1 MKAILVG
8 SKHGRE
14 KMPDTFDTLIRA
26 LDERKVEILGPY
38 TQEYNEVLTKEEM
51 SGKKEKEIHSLF
63 MYKIIEQADFM
74 IIETTFDGF
83 ALGHESTVAL
93 EKYKPVLAISKE
105 KKDFSYIQ
113 DEKFLYK
120 SYSSY
125 TELPNLIDDFLEYFE
140 KNYKTFR
147 VNVLLHQR
155 HINYLKWVYYEKNI
169 NRSSFIRNILDESMQ
184 GDSDYLK

>member
-14 KMPDTFDTLIRA
+14 KMPDTFDILIETLEAREI
-26 LDERKVEILGPY
+26 EILGPY
-38 TQEYNEVLTKEEM
+38 TQEYSEVLTKEEM
-51 SGKKEKEIHSLF
+51 SRKNEKEIHSLF
-63 MYKIIEQADFM
+63 MYKIIDQADFM

-113 DEKFLYK
+113 DEKFVYK
-120 SYSSY
+120 SYNSH
-125 TELPNLIDDFLEYFE
+125 TELPSLIDDFLEYFE
-140 KNYKTFR
+140 KNYRTFR

-155 HINYLKWVYYEKNI
+155 HINYLKWIYYEKNI
-169 NRSSFIRNILDESMQ
+169 NRSSFIRHLLDESMQ
-184 GDSDYLK
+184 EESEYLK